1 MKTILLL
8 IASNTFMTVAWYGH
22 LRYTKFPLLTV
33 MAIIWLIALPE
44 YLLQVP
50 ANRIGHEHYEWSAT
64 QLKVIQ
70 EVISLS
76 VFAMFAFFYFREVPG
91 WRQALAFVL
100 IVGASFLILPD
111 AFSKK
116 PDPAPKTV
124 TTAPE
129 PESTATE

>member
-22 LRYTKFPLLTV
+22 LRYTKFPILTV
-33 MAIIWLIALPE
+33 MAVSWLIALPE

-50 ANRIGHEHYEWSAT
+50 ANRIGHEHYQWSAT
-64 QLKVIQ
+64 QLKVMQ

-76 VFAMFAFFYFREVPG
+76 VFAVFAFFYFREVPG

-116 PDPAPKTV
+116 SEPASQVVSPTGQ
-124 TTAPE
+124 
-129 PESTATE
+129 PESTAAD